1 MVKKQKKIN
10 CFKRIVFSII
20 GKKYDEMIDSG
31 SWYAIAYLGIP
42 ELLFSVLISVLA
54 TIKMLD
60 STLVEIYQYGK
71 SFLFMFFW
79 NSVSLTFDSILILT
93 LITFLIEKLRKK
105 DVSYSRFFCL
115 ATYASTLPM
124 IIKYIIFTISFI
136 HDYNNGWLRFIYIG
150 ILLICYFTNYK
161 SVFQN
166 NNKSNKKVVELK

>member
-20 GKKYDEMIDSG
+20 GKKYTEMIDSG

-42 ELLFSVLISVLA
+42 ELLFSVLISVFA

-79 NSVSLTFDSILILT
+79 NSISLTFDSILLLT

-105 DVSYSRFFCL
+105 DISYSRFFCL

-124 IIKYIIFTISFI
+124 IIKYIIFTISYI

-150 ILLICYFTNYK
+150 ILLIYYFTNYK

>member
-42 ELLFSVLISVLA
+42 ELLFSVLISVFA

-124 IIKYIIFTISFI
+124 IIKYIIFTISYI

-150 ILLICYFTNYK
+150 ILLIYYFTNYK